1 MKIIKLRGDILYA
14 NGKYSQAIAAYEE
27 WINLKPQ
34 NPKNKLDTQDKE
46 VKQQGY

>member
-14 NGKYSQAIAAYEE
+14 NSKYSQAIAVYEE
-27 WINLKPQ
+27 WINLKSQ

-46 VKQQGY
+46 V